1 MNMVVRVGLIEEVKF
16 DHDQRF
22 DGDEGHEGRII
33 ERP

>member
-22 DGDEGHEGRII
+22 DGDEGHEGI
-33 ERP
+33 